1 MSPRAR
7 VAAACTAAL
16 VVVTVCALVALRG
29 AARAQPGASSADEKL
44 LGSCDELCRMIRSLN
59 STDNWGNGY
68 VIGTHDASC
77 DDCGT
82 GRRCFTA
89 DPTKQSDGEP
99 MADAPV
105 NGDVCCCART
115 SVSGVPPPPP
125 APDGSLRCADFC
137 AEGGFGY
144 GMVIGTAPLCGAECY
159 NDCDGMCSTAT
170 DFFSDH
176 GHSCSTGAKR
186 CCCARRAV
194 LTRPTPRMPDHPSCN
209 DWCISAGYAR
219 GDQKGTAPFCGGK
232 CDNAPACFTAT
243 HMLSGY
249 GKSCVVGTKKC
260 RCWSDAEPNDET
272 VNEAAE
278 LAR

>member
-1 MSPRAR
+1 MLPRAP
-7 VAAACTAAL
+7 VAAACSAAL
-16 VVVTVCALVALRG
+16 VLASVFALVALRV
-29 AARAQPGASSADEKL
+29 AAPAQPGAATAPPDAD
-44 LGSCDELCRMIRSLN
+44 MH
-59 STDNWGNGY
+59 T
-68 VIGTHDASC
+68 ASC
-77 DDCGT
+77 DDRCRVSNAGNGYIVGTAPLCNGGTYDCGN
-82 GRRCFTA
+82 GNLYYAA
-89 DPTKQSDGEP
+89 DPSQPDYGHQCHSGGK
-99 MADAPV
+99 
-105 NGDVCCCART
+105 VCCCA
-115 SVSGVPPPPP
+115 SVTDMSTPTLPP
-125 APDGSLRCADFC
+125 APVGSLRCADFC